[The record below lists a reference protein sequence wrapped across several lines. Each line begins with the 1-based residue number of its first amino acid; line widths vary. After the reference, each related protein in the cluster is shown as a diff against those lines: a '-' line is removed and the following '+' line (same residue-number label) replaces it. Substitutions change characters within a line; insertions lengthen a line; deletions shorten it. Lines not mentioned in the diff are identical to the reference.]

1 MQALDGLFKEDMKH
15 EKQKRLEER
24 KKRLSKMLLKET
36 KEFEVTET
44 KRITVNQRIMTL
56 ETSRHRNW
64 EEIVYMYYLSGL
76 DTELT

>member
-15 EKQKRLEER
+15 EKQKILEER
-24 KKRLSKMLLKET
+24 KKRLSEMLLKET

-44 KRITVNQRIMTL
+44 KQITVNQRIMNL

-64 EEIVYMYYLSGL
+64 EEVVYMYYLSAL

>member
-24 KKRLSKMLLKET
+24 KKRLSEMLLKET

-44 KRITVNQRIMTL
+44 KQITVNQRIMNL
-56 ETSRHRNW
+56 ETSRHRN
-64 EEIVYMYYLSGL
+64 
-76 DTELT
+76 